1 MPLKISW
8 FGSGNASELKK
19 KNSDMADIFR
29 EREDVAVSNWKDLTL
44 V

>member
-8 FGSGNASELKK
+8 FGSGNASESK

-29 EREDVAVSNWKDLTL
+29 EREDVAVSNWKDLIL